1 MSDKRSDMITCEMK
15 QVFFSYIRTASV
27 AMASVY
33 IALGG
38 EVFDKSG
45 LQALVYAGIIS
56 VAGPAARA
64 INPNDDAFGKSKKDD
79 IDAGT

>member
-1 MSDKRSDMITCEMK
+1 MNCQMK
-15 QVFFSYIRTASV
+15 EALFSYLRTAAV

-38 EVFDKSG
+38 NVFNREG
-45 LQALVYAGIIS
+45 IQALIYAGIVA

-64 INPNDDAFGKSKKDD
+64 INPHDTAFGRLT
-79 IDAGT
+79 APEHTEEH

>member
-1 MSDKRSDMITCEMK
+1 MITCETK
-15 QVFFSYIRTASV
+15 QAFFSYLRTAAV

-33 IALGG
+33 LALNG

-45 LQALVYAGIIS
+45 LQALIYAAIVA

-64 INPNDDAFGKSKKDD
+64 LNSKDDAFGISDKDKN
-79 IDAGT
+79 ASA

>member
-1 MSDKRSDMITCEMK
+1 LITCEMK
-15 QVFFSYIRTASV
+15 QAFFSYLRTAAV

-33 IALGG
+33 LALNGD
-38 EVFDKSG
+38 VFHKEG
-45 LQALVYAGIIS
+45 LQALIYAAIVS

-79 IDAGT
+79 EDADA